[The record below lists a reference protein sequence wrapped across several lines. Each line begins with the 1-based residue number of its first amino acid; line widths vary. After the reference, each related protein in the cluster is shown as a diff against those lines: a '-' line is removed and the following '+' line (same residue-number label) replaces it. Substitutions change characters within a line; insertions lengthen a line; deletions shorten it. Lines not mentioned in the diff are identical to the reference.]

1 MVCIRC
7 QKRPAIIFIQRMEN
21 GQMKQEGYCLH
32 CARELHIKPVDD
44 LMKQFGM
51 SEQDLDNM
59 ENRME
64 SMMEELGDSNPL
76 SMLMNMS
83 GSGEDADA
91 ENMDEDLVPGSNA
104 TFPLGFTSS
113 EKHPGDVLAYTGP
126 MGAGKTTFT
135 VGLARG
141 LGSSDWVSSPTFAL
155 GQEYRGPV
163 PLCHFDFYRI
173 TGVDDLYATGF
184 FDYLDGTRV
193 LAVEWSERIPDA
205 LPEGAIHI
213 RFEPLEN
220 DCRRI
225 TISTPAGDDRLAAL
239 PT

>member
-1 MVCIRC
+1 MQTTRFVSHSPQDTERF
-7 QKRPAIIFIQRMEN
+7 A
-21 GQMKQEGYCLH
+21 QEL
-32 CARELHIKPVDD
+32 AKT
-44 LMKQFGM
+44 
-51 SEQDLDNM
+51 
-59 ENRME
+59 
-64 SMMEELGDSNPL
+64 L
-76 SMLMNMS
+76 S
-83 GSGEDADA
+83 
-91 ENMDEDLVPGSNA
+91 
-104 TFPLGFTSS
+104 
-113 EKHPGDVLAYTGP
+113 PGDVLALYGGLG
-126 MGAGKTTFT
+126 MGKTAF
-135 VGLARG
+135 VRGLAKG
-141 LGSSDWVSSPTFAL
+141 LGVSGEVSSPTFAL
-155 GQEYRGPV
+155 VQEFRGPV

-205 LPEGAIHI
+205 LPEGAIRI